1 MSSLL
6 HKVLQGHQK
15 LKELILHNL
24 LLPIYKFL
32 QYPELLKFILNH
44 TYVLKVRNKIF
55 YVKCVFQQ
63 IKF

>member
-44 TYVLKVRNKIF
+44 TYVLKLETRYSMLNVCFNR
-55 YVKCVFQQ
+55 
-63 IKF
+63 